1 MKLHLSLFLTLT
13 ATGAQALTPL
23 PPCGGVEAGMRTEWP
38 AVIAGTGIV
47 VEEYRHNIVSHG
59 TLAEADTPPVDAL
72 SGFDG
77 LRVTHCASGHMVAVS
92 GRRNSYEAADALAAT
107 VFLRDAVTQE
117 QTATAAR
124 MKQAVR
130 AAFGKG
136 IELRE
141 DAETCACNVYF
152 PELRAKG
159 MTPYDQ
165 RDDLGQ

>member
-1 MKLHLSLFLTLT
+1 MKLRLSALMLTI

-23 PPCGGVEAGMRTEWP
+23 PPCSGVEAGMRTEWP

-72 SGFDG
+72 SGFNG
-77 LRVTHCASGHMVAVS
+77 LRVTHCASGRMVAVP
-92 GRRNSYEAADALAAT
+92 GQRNSYDAAEALAAT
-107 VFLRDAVTQE
+107 TFLRDAVAKE

-130 AAFGKG
+130 AALGKG

-141 DAETCACNVYF
+141 DAETCACNAYF

-165 RDDLGQ
+165 RSDLGQ